1 MFSTFMGGGNNV
13 EVDILGHDLA
23 TADSLT
29 AKVVAAMKTVPNLVD
44 VKSSREPGNPEIEFT
59 IDRQKAALYGLTPY
73 QVGAALNTQITG
85 YAPTVFRLGGKE
97 YDMLVRLRADQRG
110 TTGDIE
116 NLTVNGPLGSVPL
129 KNLTTARA
137 GTGPLDIEHE
147 NTERVVR
154 ITGQPV
160 GASTGQIAQRITRA
174 LHGIATPP
182 GFEVKLSGS
191 YKDMMKSFGDLGLI
205 IIIALILVFM
215 VMASQFESLRD
226 PFIIMFTVPFAGI
239 GAIWALFL
247 THTALSLISGVGFL
261 ALIGIVVTNG
271 IVYID
276 YVNQLRRNKGMA
288 LIEAVKEGGRVRLR
302 PILMT
307 ALVTMF
313 ALVPLAFQLGEGSEL
328 WSPMGRAMI
337 GGMIV
342 STFLPLVFIPVLY
355 VIFENRAE
363 RARVR
368 KAAAATARASDAP
381 GK

>member
-1 MFSTFMGGGNNV
+1 
-13 EVDILGHDLA
+13 
-23 TADSLT
+23 
-29 AKVVAAMKTVPNLVD
+29 
-44 VKSSREPGNPEIEFT
+44 
-59 IDRQKAALYGLTPY
+59 
-73 QVGAALNTQITG
+73 
-85 YAPTVFRLGGKE
+85 VFRLGGKE
-97 YDMLVRLRADQRG
+97 YDMLVRLRPEQRQ
-110 TTGDIE
+110 TPTDIE
-116 NLTVNGPLGSVPL
+116 NLVINGPMGPVPL
-129 KNLTTARA
+129 KNVTTIRR
-137 GTGPLDIEHE
+137 GTGPLEIEHE

-154 ITGQPV
+154 VTAKPV
-160 GASTGQIAQRITRA
+160 GTSTGQAAQSITRA
-174 LHGIATPP
+174 LHGIVTPP
-182 GFEVKLSGS
+182 GFEIKLSGS

-276 YVNQLRRNKGMA
+276 YVNQLRRKKGMA

-337 GGMIV
+337 GGMVV

-355 VIFENRAE
+355 VIFETRAE
-363 RARVR
+363 RRRVR
-368 KAAAATARASDAP
+368 KAAEAAAPRDTEAP
-381 GK
+381 GQ